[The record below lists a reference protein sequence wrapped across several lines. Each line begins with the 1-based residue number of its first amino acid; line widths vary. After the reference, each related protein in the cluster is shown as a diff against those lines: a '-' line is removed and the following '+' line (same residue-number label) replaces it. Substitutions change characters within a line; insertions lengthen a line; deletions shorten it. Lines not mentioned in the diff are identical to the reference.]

1 MAEKAKTAKAP
12 AKSAA
17 KTAAQSG
24 PLKNTKTIAEINE
37 RIKKGKA
44 VVLTAEEMVETVKRL
59 GKTKAAREVDVVTTG
74 TFSPMCSSG
83 MLFNF
88 GQEPPLMKASQVW
101 LNNVPC
107 YAGLA
112 AVDAY
117 LGATEPSAD
126 DPLNKVYPGRFA
138 YGGGQV
144 IEDLLRG
151 KPVRLRAKSYG
162 TDCYPRKDLE
172 KDVTLASLPYAQLL
186 NPRNCY
192 QNYNCAVN
200 LSGRTI
206 YTYMGPL
213 KPNGRNANFA
223 TAGELSPL
231 FNDPY
236 LRTIGLGTRIFLG
249 GAQGWVI
256 GAGTQ
261 HVSKPPR
268 NERGIPLTAS
278 GTLMLKGD
286 LKQMDPRY
294 IRGVSMVG
302 YGCSLNVGVGI
313 PIPILDEDLAWYT
326 GVSNADIQMPVR
338 DYGYDYP
345 NGVNRILGHVTM
357 EELMS
362 GEIDVNG
369 RKTPTVPVTSYT
381 MSQEIAQ
388 TLKQWIEEGKFH
400 LTEAQDTIQSI

>member
-1 MAEKAKTAKAP
+1 MAVKAKTE
-12 AKSAA
+12 
-17 KTAAQSG
+17 
-24 PLKNTKTIAEINE
+24 KTIAEINE

-44 VVLTAEEMVETVKRL
+44 VVLTAEEMIETVKRL

-83 MLFNF
+83 LLFNF
-88 GQEPPLMKASQVW
+88 GQEPPLMRASQVW

-107 YAGLA
+107 YGGLA

-138 YGGGQV
+138 YGGGHV

-151 KPVRLRAKSYG
+151 KPVRLRAKSYV

-172 KDVTLASLPYAQLL
+172 KDVTLASLPFAQLL

-200 LSGRTI
+200 MSGRTI

-213 KPNGRNANFA
+213 KPGCRNANYA
-223 TAGELSPL
+223 TSGQLSPL

-236 LRTIGLGTRIFLG
+236 LRTIGLGTRIFMG
-249 GAQGWVI
+249 GGIGYVI

-261 HVSKPPR
+261 HNPKPAR
-268 NERGIPLTAS
+268 NERGIPLSAS

-286 LKQMDPRY
+286 LKGMDPRY
-294 IRGVSMVG
+294 VRGLSLIG
-302 YGCSLNVGVGI
+302 YGCSLNMGVGI
-313 PIPILDEDLAWYT
+313 PIPILDEEMAWFT
-326 GVSNADIQMPVR
+326 AVSDADIQMPIK

-345 NGVNRILGHVTM
+345 NGINRVIGHATF
-357 EELMS
+357 EELKS
-362 GEIDVNG
+362 GSIVVNE
-369 RKTPTVPVTSYT
+369 RTAQTVPLTSYT
-381 MSQEIAQ
+381 ISLEIAEE
-388 TLKQWIEEGKFH
+388 LKKWIQEGKFF
-400 LTEAQDTIQSI
+400 LSEPQDKIPSM